1 MMMQDVIQQTFLG
14 TCFVQCTMAN
24 NADVY
29 STETCNQQYIYLF
42 VVDLSTVG
50 VFRGVQLVLVGVRRL
65 LDPESKTEMSLKR
78 SFSRCSATEKE
89 CRITSPENAFF
100 LRFVSLKS

>member
-1 MMMQDVIQQTFLG
+1 
-14 TCFVQCTMAN
+14 MAN
-24 NADVY
+24 FADRSMQ
-29 STETCNQQYIYLF
+29 STIYLF

-65 LDPESKTEMSLKR
+65 LDPESKTEVSLKW

-100 LRFVSLKS
+100 LRSVSLKS